1 MLPPPRPRER
11 LDQRAVRLWLGRG
24 RKLAAI
30 RRDDMLLA
38 VAASELR
45 KRVVTR
51 TVPLFN

>member
-1 MLPPPRPRER
+1 MPAPRSGKR
-11 LDQRAVRLWLGRG
+11 LDQRAVGLRLPRG